1 MFGYDDRASS
11 TLINSVYTPEI
22 TLDYDPL
29 LLPDFQKKISSEQ
42 WAKRLEN
49 MHDHYDTTQHIV
61 QWVSRSTSHKLPS
74 FLFLVIFVLSLLQ
87 MLWSMEFRHR
97 KPIWERES
105 LRICD
110 ELTLFAIIKE
120 SPDRI
125 TTVDYAAAGQLQS
138 PCLRSWLVLQAWRW
152 GKTNSDGST

>member
-1 MFGYDDRASS
+1 MSHFPVSISYGAAKQRGEQCTKFLQMFGYDDRASS

-61 QWVSRSTSHKLPS
+61 Q
-74 FLFLVIFVLSLLQ
+74 
-87 MLWSMEFRHR
+87 
-97 KPIWERES
+97 
-105 LRICD
+105 
-110 ELTLFAIIKE
+110 
-120 SPDRI
+120 
-125 TTVDYAAAGQLQS
+125 
-138 PCLRSWLVLQAWRW
+138 
-152 GKTNSDGST
+152 